1 MGRLLGHRFLE
12 LTYGGRTSRKVRRV
26 LLEVARYDAAQ
37 RESVVVAA
45 WGDRTEWYRNL
56 LAEPALMAETGGH
69 RFRPIQRVLSP
80 AETYDVM
87 RDYVGRHTWATPIAR
102 RLFGLRFDDGAR
114 DRQELGKLRAVG
126 LSEPILRDS
135 AGTPR

>member
-1 MGRLLGHRFLE
+1 MPYRSHPSPLLRAVLGAPRFIYRIGLGRLLGHRFLE

-56 LAEPALMAETGGH
+56 LAEPALMAETGAPLPADPT
-69 RFRPIQRVLSP
+69 RPVASG
-80 AETYDVM
+80 DV
-87 RDYVGRHTWATPIAR
+87 
-102 RLFGLRFDDGAR
+102 
-114 DRQELGKLRAVG
+114 
-126 LSEPILRDS
+126 
-135 AGTPR
+135 